1 MNRKT
6 INTWMNIISLVLGVA
21 GIVLILVSVFDEN
34 AGNAVL
40 ILGLLAVALG
50 TVLNIFRMRQDR
62 KAGNQ

>member
-1 MNRKT
+1 MNQKT
-6 INTWMNIISLVLGVA
+6 INTWMNIIGLVLGIA
-21 GIVLILVSVFDEN
+21 GIVLILISVFDET
-34 AGNAVL
+34 AGNTVL

>member
-6 INTWMNIISLVLGVA
+6 INTWMNIIGLVLGIA
-21 GIVLILVSVFDEN
+21 GIVLILVSVFDET

>member
-62 KAGNQ
+62 KGGNQ

>member
-1 MNRKT
+1 MNQKM
-6 INTWMNIISLVLGVA
+6 INTWMNIIGLVLGIA
-21 GIVLILVSVFDEN
+21 GIVLILISVFDEN

-50 TVLNIFRMRQDR
+50 TVINIFRMRQNR